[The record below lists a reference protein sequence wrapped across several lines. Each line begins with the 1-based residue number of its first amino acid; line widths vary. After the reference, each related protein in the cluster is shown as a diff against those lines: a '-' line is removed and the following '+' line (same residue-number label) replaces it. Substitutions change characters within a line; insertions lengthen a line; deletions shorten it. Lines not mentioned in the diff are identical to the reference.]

1 MFLFTKAL
9 FLSLL
14 VVFSVSVAQATTS
27 SIIINAGCDPTQY
40 QESGLW
46 QLSVSKTT
54 LTTCTNGSRVTDD
67 PNAYATF
74 IPNIPSEGI
83 YDVYAAW
90 GDWKDGPNGLGANAL
105 NVTFNVHGMSDITY
119 VSDQKTSKCTPKN
132 CNEWIY
138 LCRMEF
144 HAGTSGYIKVSNTSN
159 GKCYT
164 RSKCTQCPAQLV
176 VADAV
181 KLTYVG
187 PVPVEAQT
195 WGVVKA
201 LYR

>member
-1 MFLFTKAL
+1 MFLFKKAL
-9 FLSLL
+9 FLLL
-14 VVFSVSVAQATTS
+14 FVLFSVSGVEAATD
-27 SIIINAGCDPTQY
+27 IIINAGCDPTVY

-46 QLSVSKTT
+46 QQSVSKTV
-54 LTTCTNGSRVTDD
+54 LTTCASGSRVTDD
-67 PNAYATF
+67 PSAYATF
-74 IPNIPSEGI
+74 RPNIPSEGI

-105 NVTFNVHGMSDITY
+105 NVTFKVHGMSDVTF

-132 CNEWIY
+132 CNQWVF

-144 HAGTSGYIKVSNTSN
+144 YAGTSGYIKVSNTSN

-164 RSKCTQCPAQLV
+164 RSRCTVCPAQFV

-187 PVPVEAQT
+187 PVSAEAPT

>member
-1 MFLFTKAL
+1 MFLFKNAL
-9 FLSLL
+9 FLLLL
-14 VVFSVSVAQATTS
+14 VVCSASVAQAVTS
-27 SIIINAGCDPTQY
+27 DIILNAGCDPTLY

-54 LTTCTNGSRVTDD
+54 LTTCTSGSRVTDD
-67 PNAYATF
+67 PNAYAIF
-74 IPNIPSEGI
+74 RPNIPSEGI

-105 NVTFNVHGMSDITY
+105 NVTFNVHGMSDVTF
-119 VSDQKTSKCTPKN
+119 VSDQKTSKCSPQN

-144 HAGTSGYIKVSNTSN
+144 HAGTSGYVKVLNTSN
-159 GKCYT
+159 GKCYN
-164 RSKCTQCPAQLV
+164 RSRCTVCPAQFV

-187 PVPVEAQT
+187 PVAVEVPS